1 MVVYTGAGANL
12 YYEYESTFGTAP
24 TFNTSSKVFGLNGRV
39 TSLGLSTNRID
50 INKLGQVEPTAY
62 AYGQQAGRLGIGFI
76 FDTRTSHHVFQSIFG
91 ADANGSSPFSYPAS
105 NAEGATTPTTKSFS
119 TQIQLQTGANYIQ
132 RQLTGCIANSIGI
145 STSIG
150 EPVNGT
156 LDATFGKELAV
167 TTTNGAS
174 ILDQTGVAG
183 DPLTFAHGTFL
194 VSNGTNTLQ
203 EVGEIQSFDMNINQN
218 AELLYK
224 LGQHHAT
231 NSFRKVLDITGRFQ
245 TSWKDTT
252 LLTHILNQA
261 NDVTDTDGSIAPA
274 TAGGT
279 PVVTG
284 LGAKLTFAHAGDSG
298 KTLIITFKGISF
310 GEHNVTGLEPV
321 QPVFEELPFKAKS
334 IQVEATV

>member
-91 ADANGSSPFSYPAS
+91 ADASGSSPFSYPAS

-156 LDATFGKELAV
+156 LDATF

-224 LGQHHAT
+224 LGQHHAAE
-231 NSFRKVLDITGRFQ
+231 SFRKVLDITGRFQ
-245 TSWKDTT
+245 TSWRDTT

-261 NDVTDTDGSIAPA
+261 NDTTETDGSIAGA
-274 TAGGT
+274 SGGDDS
-279 PVVTG
+279 G
-284 LGAKLTFAHAGDSG
+284 LGAKLTFSHAGDSG
-298 KTLIITFKGISF
+298 KTMIITFKGISF